1 MTSLPHHR
9 PIFRIMFCAL
19 ILCAG
24 GWMAGAQTPG
34 QNAKPVRAESRQ
46 VASAGQSFA
55 GTCAGCHGLDGRG
68 SERGPNIA
76 TRPEVRR
83 RSDEELLGIL
93 RNGIP
98 MTGMP
103 HFSTLGEPRLQALVK
118 YLRTLQGRSDA
129 LPIPGDPRRGATLFF
144 GRAQCSQCHMVEGLG
159 GFIGSDLSAYAADYL
174 PEEIRHAI
182 LNTRDANG
190 GAVPVLV
197 TLADGRL
204 WDGVV
209 RNEDNFSLQLQSSDG
224 AFHLIQKSEVASV
237 KASSQPL
244 MPEDYGQR
252 LTPAEL
258 DDLVGYLMSV
268 ARSAGHQQ

>member
-1 MTSLPHHR
+1 MV
-9 PIFRIMFCAL
+9 CAL
-19 ILCAG
+19 ILCAR
-24 GWMAGAQTPG
+24 GWVARAQTPG
-34 QNAKPVRAESRQ
+34 QNGTPVRAENRR
-46 VASAGQSFA
+46 VANAGQSFA

-83 RSDEELLGIL
+83 RSDQELLGIL

-98 MTGMP
+98 ITGMP
-103 HFSTLGEPRLQALVK
+103 NFSSLGELRLQALVK

-129 LPIPGDPRRGATLFF
+129 LPIPGDPRRGAVLFF

-182 LNTRDANG
+182 LDARDANG

-197 TLADGRL
+197 TLADGKV

-224 AFHLIQKSEVASV
+224 VFHLVQKSEVASV

-244 MPEDYGQR
+244 MPDDYGQR

-258 DDLVGYLMSV
+258 DDLVGYLMSL
-268 ARSAGHQQ
+268 ARSAVHQQ